1 MIRLKR
7 LNYQYYFIL
16 FTQIIGIISFIML
29 CFQIK
34 EPESYKVVRYAISAS
49 CVYMLAISVLKKH
62 QKVTFIKFLFIEW
75 ILYLLI
81 SALDIAFDGYNNYR
95 HLKQYLTIFIVLYTI
110 PFFMISQPD
119 TKFYH
124 DSFKLF
130 YALTIAY
137 IIFAIPV
144 FFYGNATYYGISE
157 AFTFVLEGAPILL
170 LTLPYHS
177 KPKQRIIIIGI
188 IMAVVIMML
197 LGRRNKVVFFGGAFA
212 LSAAFFIFNSKMSS
226 GIKIRYI
233 IILSI
238 CAIGLFQYMDN
249 FSLFFERV
257 SQGMSSREQ
266 VIDNFYLDFN
276 SHPSDWIWGRGIYG
290 EFDGGVLNNSDNGAS
305 RDGIE
310 NGYLYLILKGG
321 TIWLVL
327 LALISLR
334 SIYLGLFKSKNIL
347 CKGFAMLILLYFVDM
362 IGFGIPQMTIK
373 YIMVFIAIAGCNSS
387 WLRKQTDIYLK
398 SSIGLK

>member
-1 MIRLKR
+1 
-7 LNYQYYFIL
+7 
-16 FTQIIGIISFIML
+16 
-29 CFQIK
+29 
-34 EPESYKVVRYAISAS
+34 
-49 CVYMLAISVLKKH
+49 MLAISVLKEH
-62 QKVTFIKFLFIEW
+62 QKVTFLKFLFIGW

-81 SALDIAFDGYNNYR
+81 SALGIALDGYYNYR

-119 TKFYH
+119 TNFYH

-137 IIFAIPV
+137 ILFAIPV
-144 FFYGNATYYGISE
+144 FLYGNVTNYGISE
-157 AFTFVLEGAPILL
+157 AFVFVLEGAPILL

-177 KPKQRIIIIGI
+177 KPKQRMIIIGI
-188 IMAVVIMML
+188 IMAVLIMML

-212 LSAAFFIFNSKMSS
+212 LSAAFYIFNSKMSS

-233 IILSI
+233 VILCL
-238 CAIGLFQYMDN
+238 CAIGLFLYMDK
-249 FSLFFERV
+249 FSLFFDKI

-266 VIDNFYLDFN
+266 VIDDFYSDFN
-276 SHPSDWIWGRGIYG
+276 RHSSDWIWGRGIYG
-290 EFDGGVLNNSDNGAS
+290 EFDGGILNNSADGSS

-321 TIWLVL
+321 MIWLVL

-334 SIYLGLFKSKNIL
+334 SIRLGLFKSNNML

-362 IGFGIPQMTIK
+362 IGFGIPDITIK

-387 WLRKQTDIYLK
+387 WLREQTDIYLK
-398 SSIGLK
+398 NRIGLK